1 MKNIIDIYNDNAKHF
16 RLVAVGDALCHA
28 NLYRACKNTG
38 YAHILSDYKLNKND
52 LNFYNQE
59 SNYKPTKRLVL
70 RRWIEEVIR
79 REGYQAGEINYV
91 FCSSDYHRQMN
102 RDFLGHDYYTDVIT
116 FEERE
121 SRVEEGIIN
130 GEVYIDV
137 ATVTDNASLYNSL
150 PINEMRRVIVHGA
163 LHLCGHRDKAP
174 TAERNMRR
182 MENKYLK
189 LLREE
194 ML

>member
-1 MKNIIDIYNDNAKHF
+1 MIH
-16 RLVAVGDALCHA
+16 
-28 NLYRACKNTG
+28 
-38 YAHILSDYKLNKND
+38 
-52 LNFYNQE
+52 FYNQDC
-59 SNYKPTKRLVL
+59 NYKPTKRLVL
-70 RRWIEEVIR
+70 RRWIDEVIR

-91 FCSSDYHRQMN
+91 FCSSEYHRQMN
-102 RDFLGHDYYTDVIT
+102 RDFLGHDYFTDVIT

-121 SRVEEGIIN
+121 SRVEEGIVS

-137 ATVTDNASLYNSL
+137 ATVTDNAYLYNAL

-182 MENKYLK
+182 LENRYLK

>member
-1 MKNIIDIYNDNAKHF
+1 MIH
-16 RLVAVGDALCHA
+16 
-28 NLYRACKNTG
+28 
-38 YAHILSDYKLNKND
+38 
-52 LNFYNQE
+52 FYNQE
-59 SNYKPTKRLVL
+59 CNYLPTKRLAL
-70 RRWIEEVIR
+70 RKWIAEVIR
-79 REGYQAGEINYV
+79 REGYTVGDINYI

-121 SRVEEGIIN
+121 SRVEERVVS

-137 ATVTDNASLYNSL
+137 ATVEDNAELYNSL

-163 LHLCGHRDKAP
+163 LHLCGHKDKTP
-174 TAERNMRR
+174 WAEKQMRR
-182 MENKYLK
+182 MENRYLK

>member
-1 MKNIIDIYNDNAKHF
+1 MIH
-16 RLVAVGDALCHA
+16 
-28 NLYRACKNTG
+28 
-38 YAHILSDYKLNKND
+38 
-52 LNFYNQE
+52 FYNQE
-59 SNYKPTKRLVL
+59 CNYLPTKRLTL
-70 RRWIEEVIR
+70 RKWIQEVIR
-79 REGYQAGEINYV
+79 REGYTAGEINYI

-121 SRVEEGIIN
+121 SRVAEGIVS

-137 ATVTDNASLYNSL
+137 ATVEDNATLYNTL

-163 LHLCGHRDKAP
+163 LHLCGHKDKSQW
-174 TAERNMRR
+174 AEKQMRR
-182 MENKYLK
+182 LENKYLR
-189 LLREE
+189 LLSEE

>member
-1 MKNIIDIYNDNAKHF
+1 MIH
-16 RLVAVGDALCHA
+16 
-28 NLYRACKNTG
+28 
-38 YAHILSDYKLNKND
+38 
-52 LNFYNQE
+52 FYNQE
-59 SNYKPTKRLVL
+59 CNYLPAKRLAL
-70 RRWIEEVIR
+70 RRWITEVIR
-79 REGYQAGEINYV
+79 REGYTAGEINYI

-121 SRVEEGIIN
+121 SRVGERVVN

-137 ATVTDNASLYNSL
+137 ATVEDNAEVYNTL

-163 LHLCGHRDKAP
+163 LHLCGHKDKSPWAA
-174 TAERNMRR
+174 TQMRR

>member
-1 MKNIIDIYNDNAKHF
+1 MIH
-16 RLVAVGDALCHA
+16 
-28 NLYRACKNTG
+28 
-38 YAHILSDYKLNKND
+38 
-52 LNFYNQE
+52 FYNQE
-59 SNYKPTKRLVL
+59 CNYKPTKRLVL

-79 REGYQAGEINYV
+79 REGYLLGEINYV
-91 FCSSDYHRQMN
+91 FCSSEYHRQMN
-102 RDFLGHDYYTDVIT
+102 LDFLGHDYYTDVIT

-121 SRVEEGIIN
+121 SRVEQGVVN

-137 ATVTDNASLYNSL
+137 ATVEDNASLYNSL

-182 MENKYLK
+182 LENRYLK
-189 LLREE
+189 LLRDE

>member
-1 MKNIIDIYNDNAKHF
+1 MIH
-16 RLVAVGDALCHA
+16 
-28 NLYRACKNTG
+28 
-38 YAHILSDYKLNKND
+38 
-52 LNFYNQE
+52 FYNQE
-59 SNYKPTKRLVL
+59 CNYLPTKRLTL
-70 RRWIEEVIR
+70 RKWIQEVIR
-79 REGYQAGEINYV
+79 REGYTAGEINYI

-121 SRVEEGIIN
+121 SRVAEGIVS

-137 ATVTDNASLYNSL
+137 STVEDNATLYNAL

-163 LHLCGHRDKAP
+163 LHLCGHKDKSQW
-174 TAERNMRR
+174 AEKQMRR
-182 MENKYLK
+182 LENKYLR
-189 LLREE
+189 LLSEE